1 MITENPKISVWNQ
14 AEELVGTRPSGD
26 GLRSAIHAV
35 ITKSIDI
42 DANLGGIYRTIGSST
57 IMNNVEYLAREYE
70 ATRPTHQHLGKEI
83 FPFLHARNC
92 DTPPTN

>member
-1 MITENPKISVWNQ
+1 MTTENPKISVWNQ
-14 AEELVGTRPSGD
+14 AEELVGTYPSGD

-42 DANLGGIYRTIGSST
+42 DANLGGIYRTIGSPT
-57 IMNNVEYLAREYE
+57 IMDNVEYLAREYE
-70 ATRPTHQHLGKEI
+70 VVRGTHMHVGTSCGS
-83 FPFLHARNC
+83 ARIHC